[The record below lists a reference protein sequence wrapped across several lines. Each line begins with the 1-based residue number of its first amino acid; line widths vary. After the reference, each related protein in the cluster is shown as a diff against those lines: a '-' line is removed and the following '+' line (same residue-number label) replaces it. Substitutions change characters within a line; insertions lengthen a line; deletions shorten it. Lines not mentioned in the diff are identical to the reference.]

1 MHPPRARTHTAIL
14 TCVARAWHVHRCWA
28 IFLTNVIAGEL
39 LPSLGLL
46 IAIATGVVC
55 GLVGF
60 AAHYARKSGGGLGAT
75 PIISGEEHC
84 STAIRSAAQV
94 SACVITGW
102 HADEA
107 LLDGHPIG
115 RAGECMRHY
124 LMAC

>member
-1 MHPPRARTHTAIL
+1 MHPVHARTRPSSRVWRVHG
-14 TCVARAWHVHRCWA
+14 TCRCWA

-94 SACVITGW
+94 SACFIT
-102 HADEA
+102 
-107 LLDGHPIG
+107 
-115 RAGECMRHY
+115 
-124 LMAC
+124 